1 MKIIGLVNEDFV
13 NYKKAS
19 MFISMPFCTFKC
31 DMENGCECCQ
41 NSQLAHAEI
50 IQIDPE
56 KLIKNYLENEITSAI
71 VFGGLEPFDSYQEL
85 KGFIELFRKKSQD
98 DIVIYTGYYER
109 EIFDE
114 IRELK
119 QFPNIII
126 KYGRF
131 IPGHSPIYDEVLGV
145 NLASKNQ
152 FAVKIS

>member
-1 MKIIGLVNEDFV
+1 MKLLHISDLHVGRSL
-13 NYKKAS
+13 YKY
-19 MFISMPFCTFKC
+19 
-31 DMENGCECCQ
+31 NLGQCQ
-41 NSQLAHAEI
+41 
-50 IQIDPE
+50 
-56 KLIKNYLENEITSAI
+56 
-71 VFGGLEPFDSYQEL
+71 
-85 KGFIELFRKKSQD
+85 
-98 DIVIYTGYYER
+98 R